1 MWLGLMREYC
11 DFFLG
16 DIRVSASIQRSSQE
30 AYVPGAVDNIFID
43 VRNPRIRQGYLFGL
57 DLKSAVIHSHYGTT
71 GLDKWPIMDRQG
83 LNIISGRN
91 P

>member
-1 MWLGLMREYC
+1 MSLGLMREHC

-16 DIRVSASIQRSSQE
+16 DIRVSASIQCSSQE
-30 AYVPGAVDNIFID
+30 ASGAVDNIFID

-57 DLKSAVIHSHYGTT
+57 DLKSAVIHSHYGMT
-71 GLDKWPIMDRQG
+71 GLDKWSVMDGQG